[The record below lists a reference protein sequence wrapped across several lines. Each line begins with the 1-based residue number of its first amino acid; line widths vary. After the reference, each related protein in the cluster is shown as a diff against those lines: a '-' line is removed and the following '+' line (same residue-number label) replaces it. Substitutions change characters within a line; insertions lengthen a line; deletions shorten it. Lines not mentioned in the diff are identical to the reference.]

1 MQIGSKG
8 CIFLH
13 PTCKG
18 VKEICEILR
27 AGGPISVPV
36 SMLWTCSSPLRF
48 HQIIEDSNCLS
59 SENRRF
65 DHNLSGRYAL
75 NWKDSREYSDVSQ
88 YIDPPIAGSRVCD
101 KSKEVG
107 EDPLTG
113 DGVSWY
119 GNKLQRVDFSLPEKN
134 FQKVK
139 LQCLDLYESPQ
150 VSILQLTKVL
160 GRLTSKIQTVLPA

>member
-1 MQIGSKG
+1 M
-8 CIFLH
+8 H

-18 VKEICEILR
+18 VKEICEILQ

-48 HQIIEDSNCLS
+48 HQIIEDFNCLY

-107 EDPLTG
+107 DDPLTWSL
-113 DGVSWY
+113 SWY
-119 GNKLQRVDFSLPEKN
+119 GNKLQRVDSL
-134 FQKVK
+134 FQKRISKK
-139 LQCLDLYESPQ
+139 LQ
-150 VSILQLTKVL
+150 
-160 GRLTSKIQTVLPA
+160 